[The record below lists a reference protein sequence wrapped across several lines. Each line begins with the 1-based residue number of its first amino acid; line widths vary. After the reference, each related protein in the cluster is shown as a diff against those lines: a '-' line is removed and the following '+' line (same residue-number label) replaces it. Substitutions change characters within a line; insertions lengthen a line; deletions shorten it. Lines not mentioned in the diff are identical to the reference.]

1 MSISRLGTANMY
13 DRTINNINRQQNEL
27 ASQMEHTS
35 AGMRVIR
42 PSDDPVA
49 AAQAERARNRL
60 ERIASDQRGLDT
72 NEEEMDLSTALELV
86 RKHPVGSPITV
97 YHHPKDPAL
106 ACIDR
111 SSFNGRWLMPALFAA
126 ILLGVA
132 QFL

>member
-49 AAQAERARNRL
+49 AAQAERARNRPAWA
-60 ERIASDQRGLDT
+60 R
-72 NEEEMDLSTALELV
+72 STMRCRNFV
-86 RKHPVGSPITV
+86 R
-97 YHHPKDPAL
+97 
-106 ACIDR
+106 
-111 SSFNGRWLMPALFAA
+111 
-126 ILLGVA
+126 
-132 QFL
+132 